1 MAKYIALT
9 FDDGPNTVTTPM
21 VLDVL
26 EKHSAVG
33 TFFLVGNNIN
43 EESAKVVKRAV
54 EMGCEIEN
62 HSRTHTAFPQ
72 LTAEEMTAEIDFT
85 TEKIIGITGRASR
98 FFRPPYIA
106 LNDLMY
112 STIPLTFICGKGCT
126 DWEDSVS
133 AEQRFDT
140 TMAQAQHGD
149 VILLHDMEG
158 NINTVKAL
166 DRLIPALR
174 EEGYELVTV
183 EKLFEKCGAVPK
195 SGVIYTNVLS
205 DGK

>member
-33 TFFLVGNNIN
+33 TFFLEGNNIN

-85 TEKIIGITGRASR
+85 TEKIIGITGRAPK

-106 LNDLMY
+106 LNVQHHTSHIHMR
-112 STIPLTFICGKGCT
+112 KGLHRLGG
-126 DWEDSVS
+126 
-133 AEQRFDT
+133 QRFGR
-140 TMAQAQHGD
+140 AA
-149 VILLHDMEG
+149 
-158 NINTVKAL
+158 
-166 DRLIPALR
+166 
-174 EEGYELVTV
+174 
-183 EKLFEKCGAVPK
+183 F
-195 SGVIYTNVLS
+195 
-205 DGK
+205 